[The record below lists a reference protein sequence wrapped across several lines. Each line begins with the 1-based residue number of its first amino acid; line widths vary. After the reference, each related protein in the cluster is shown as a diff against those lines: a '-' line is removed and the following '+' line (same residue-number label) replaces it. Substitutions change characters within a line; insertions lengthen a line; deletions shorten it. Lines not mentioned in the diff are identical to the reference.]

1 MNSVR
6 PAPPVCEFYSQNSVF
21 FLIDGFPKGAVVCTF
36 ANINDENFVA
46 ENDMEECFCVLDVL
60 RVLGK
65 GQSHNNGIFLQNL
78 TQPLMRPQLGYV
90 KK

>member
-1 MNSVR
+1 MKLFHKILLPLND
-6 PAPPVCEFYSQNSVF
+6 C
-21 FLIDGFPKGAVVCTF
+21 FPISSKSCTPKDLGAVVCTF
-36 ANINDENFVA
+36 ANINDEKFVA

-78 TQPLMRPQLGYV
+78 TQPLMGPQLGYM